1 MPLTLAIDCAMRR
14 INLGLGENAAFLGCE
29 SLNSGAKQGDILPVV
44 VDEFVSR
51 LGHRLSDIDR
61 IAVTVGPG
69 YYTGIRVGL
78 SYATALAE
86 SLGARV
92 LPMTTLWAMAYGFFG
107 TSLLVVPLVKARAGA
122 VYAAAYRA
130 GQPLLTETFLDTAQF
145 VERIS
150 SLSVEAN
157 ETVLLGEDTERL
169 PEIARCG
176 IPMMCA
182 THVVGRNMI
191 AAAQEISAVD
201 PSLVR
206 ACYLRNP
213 D

>member
-1 MPLTLAIDCAMRR
+1 MSLTLAIDCAMRW
-14 INLGLGENAAFLGCE
+14 INLGLGEGDAFLGCE
-29 SLNSGAKQGDILPVV
+29 SIHSGAKQGDVLPVV
-44 VDEFVSR
+44 VDEFISR
-51 LGHRLSDIDR
+51 FGRNLSDIER

-92 LPMTTLWAMAYGFFG
+92 VPMATLHAMAYGFFA
-107 TSLLVVPLVKARAGA
+107 TPLLVVPVVKARTGA

-130 GQPLLTETFLDTAQF
+130 GAQVMEETFLEAAQL

-150 SLSVEAN
+150 IFAVAQN
-157 ETVLLGEDTERL
+157 ETVFLGEDAEYF
-169 PEIARCG
+169 PEIAHYG
-176 IPMMCA
+176 ASIMHA
-182 THVVGRNMI
+182 SHFVGHNMI
-191 AAAQEISAVD
+191 AVARKISAVD
-201 PSLVR
+201 PATVR
-206 ACYLRNP
+206 ALYLRNP